1 MYICSGGGGIGSE
14 NILRKSTKCIAPELE
29 KVMPRCHG
37 QTNWVALN
45 MGGGG
50 RYSLKGK
57 LGKKNLLAQS
67 FYPILTKRSFKRQ
80 F

>member
-14 NILRKSTKCIAPELE
+14 NKLRKSTKCIAPELE

-50 RYSLKGK
+50 GGFS
-57 LGKKNLLAQS
+57 
-67 FYPILTKRSFKRQ
+67 
-80 F
+80 